1 MTLDHYSP
9 SSVGMFDRCP
19 RAWHY
24 RYIEGIKTPPAAAM
38 IVGSSVHT
46 AQARHFGDILD
57 GAGGLEVDEYIA
69 AAADDYERRA
79 ADVDWAREDAT
90 SGSHKDRATSMAK
103 AHRQII
109 VPTVVD
115 VRAVEHEI
123 RLSPAAIDGLADALR
138 LETPICGP
146 ALVCILDVVDR
157 PVGVTR
163 VRDLK
168 TRGKAPSGVTAYRK
182 RGDPAA
188 LEVDTAHIIQLA
200 AYTLASWAASRA
212 KPLTA
217 VDYVWTGKSGD
228 AVSVP
233 VALADADLR
242 LFLEDLRAMDRQVR
256 AGLFPRRRN
265 GWHCSDRACGYWD
278 RCIGSV
284 GTDL

>member
-24 RYIEGIKTPPAAAM
+24 RYTEGIKTPPAAAM

-46 AQARHFGDILD
+46 AQARHFGDVLD
-57 GAGGLEVDEYIA
+57 GAGGLDVDEYAVVA
-69 AAADDYERRA
+69 AEDYDRRA
-79 ADVDWAREDAT
+79 AEVDWAREDVD
-90 SGSHKDRATSMAK
+90 SGSHKDRAVYMAR
-103 AHRQII
+103 AHRQLI
-109 VPTVVD
+109 VPTVED
-115 VRAVEHEI
+115 VAAVEHEI
-123 RLSPAAIDGLADALR
+123 RLSPEAIDGLAAALR

-188 LEVDTAHIIQLA
+188 LEVDTAHRIQLA
-200 AYTLASWAASRA
+200 AYKLADWARSRA
-212 KPLTA
+212 KPLTS
-217 VDYVWTGKSGD
+217 VDYVWAGKGGD

-233 VALADADLR
+233 VELTDADLR
-242 LFLEDLRAMDRQVR
+242 LFLDDLRAMDRQVR